1 MGVGRRDEGLGGE
14 GNGGMDMCGCA
25 GGPLE
30 CVLHTPPYLGQSRPV
45 GPAIFFSFSFLI

>member
-14 GNGGMDMCGCA
+14 GNGGMDMCGCT

-30 CVLHTPPYLGQSRPV
+30 CVLHPPLF
-45 GPAIFFSFSFLI
+45 GPKQTCWAGNFFLFLF

>member
-14 GNGGMDMCGCA
+14 GNGGMDMCGCT

-30 CVLHTPPYLGQSRPV
+30 CVLHPPPIWAKADLLGRQ
-45 GPAIFFSFSFLI
+45 FFSFSFLI